1 MSPLAYL
8 FGGFALAW
16 TVTFVYLW
24 ILARRTRELDER
36 IRVLLDHVGDLDS

>member
-16 TVTFVYLW
+16 TATFVYLW
-24 ILARRTRELDER
+24 ILGRRARELDER
-36 IRVLLDHVGDLDS
+36 IRVLLDRHDDHDA